1 MRFQEIVRYCKDFQ
15 ELKRNNKEC
24 GSVKKI
30 INFLIFIVDVRQWM
44 CIMLFML
51 IEKIRKHIQNCG
63 KSLNQL
69 GRETGID
76 KAALSRIVNGG
87 SCKVET
93 AEILLKYFGYELVQ
107 KKQKKIK
114 RKRKQ

>member
-1 MRFQEIVRYCKDFQ
+1 MRFQEFVRYCKDYQ
-15 ELKRNNKEC
+15 EVKRNYKEC
-24 GSVKKI
+24 VSVKK
-30 INFLIFIVDVRQWM
+30 FLIFSDFIVDVRQWYV
-44 CIMLFML
+44 IMLYML
-51 IEKIRKHIQNCG
+51 IEKIRKHIENSG

-87 SCKVET
+87 SCKIET

-107 KKQKKIK
+107 KKQKKVK